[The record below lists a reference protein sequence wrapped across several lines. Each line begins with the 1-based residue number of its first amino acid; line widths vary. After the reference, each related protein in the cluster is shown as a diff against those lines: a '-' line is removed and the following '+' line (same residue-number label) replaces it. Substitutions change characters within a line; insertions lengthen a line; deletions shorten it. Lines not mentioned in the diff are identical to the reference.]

1 MADDW
6 FDTEFLPDGS
16 VKICYRNFCGWVTS
30 AHLII
35 PKALQ
40 LHRTAYNNARQESID
55 PTLP

>member
-1 MADDW
+1 MSDDW

-16 VKICYRNFCGWVTS
+16 VKICYRGLCGVVS
-30 AHLII
+30 SSHLVL

-40 LHRTAYNNARQESID
+40 LRTAYNNARQEPID

>member
-16 VKICYRNFCGWVTS
+16 VKICYRNLCGWVTS

-40 LHRTAYNNARQESID
+40 LRTAYNNARQEPID
-55 PTLP
+55 PTLS